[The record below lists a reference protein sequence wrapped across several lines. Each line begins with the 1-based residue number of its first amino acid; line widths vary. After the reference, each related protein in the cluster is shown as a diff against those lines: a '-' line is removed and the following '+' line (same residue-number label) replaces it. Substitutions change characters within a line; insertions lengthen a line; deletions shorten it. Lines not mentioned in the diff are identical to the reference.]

1 LKTKE
6 ILIRAVKKISE
17 EYKIPEEEVWK
28 AALKIK
34 EKIKV

>member
-1 LKTKE
+1 MKTKE
-6 ILIRAVKKISE
+6 ILIRVVKKISE
-17 EYKIPEEEVWK
+17 EYGIEEEEVWK